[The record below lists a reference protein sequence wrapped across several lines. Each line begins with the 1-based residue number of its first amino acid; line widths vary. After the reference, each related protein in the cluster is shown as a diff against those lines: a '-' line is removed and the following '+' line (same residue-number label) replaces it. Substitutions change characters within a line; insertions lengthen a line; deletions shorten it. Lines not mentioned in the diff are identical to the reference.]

1 MTTPSDAGTSLL
13 EVRGVQ
19 AAYGQIRALRGI
31 DLDVHEGEAVCLI
44 GGNGAGKTTLM
55 RVLSGLMAPSAGT
68 IRLDDKDVTGQS
80 AERIAKAGLALV
92 PEGRQVFGG
101 LSVEDNLRLGA
112 YQRPGDA
119 IAPDLDMVFTLF
131 SALQERREQYAGT
144 LSGGEQQMLAI
155 ARGLMSRPRVLLLDE
170 PSLGLAPLKV
180 AEVVKVLLELVQR
193 GTTLLLVEQ
202 NARAAMRVASRGYVM
217 VQGEV
222 IAEDTTDHLLDDP
235 KIRAAYL
242 GSAA

>member
-1 MTTPSDAGTSLL
+1 M
-13 EVRGVQ
+13 
-19 AAYGQIRALRGI
+19 
-31 DLDVHEGEAVCLI
+31 
-44 GGNGAGKTTLM
+44 
-55 RVLSGLMAPSAGT
+55 
-68 IRLDDKDVTGQS
+68 
-80 AERIAKAGLALV
+80 
-92 PEGRQVFGG
+92 
-101 LSVEDNLRLGA
+101 
-112 YQRPGDA
+112 
-119 IAPDLDMVFTLF
+119 
-131 SALQERREQYAGT
+131 
-144 LSGGEQQMLAI
+144 
-155 ARGLMSRPRVLLLDE
+155 DE